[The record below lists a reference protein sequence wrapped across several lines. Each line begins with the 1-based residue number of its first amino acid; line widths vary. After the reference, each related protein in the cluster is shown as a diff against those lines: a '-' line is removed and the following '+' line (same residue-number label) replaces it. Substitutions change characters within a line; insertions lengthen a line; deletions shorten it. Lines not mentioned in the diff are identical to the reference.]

1 MDFANF
7 SLTLLFSFVFGT
19 LGFRLKLPAGALVGA
34 VIGTVMFNLIFERA
48 FFYADLRVV
57 IQLVSGAMIGS
68 RIGKKDFLSLRTIVL
83 PTMFMLVG
91 MIVFNLAFGTLM
103 HQVGGL
109 DVATALF
116 SSAPGGMADMAL
128 ISAEL
133 GAETAY
139 VGILQMFR
147 ILVII
152 LTMPPLFKK
161 ILQKR
166 GYRGRHELVMVT
178 SDVEE
183 PAVLIA
189 SDEPAIPG
197 GVVTSDERAS
207 SGKTVGIGAS
217 VVSEKPA
224 SSDGAMSRKLPV
236 RLLILL
242 GVAAVG
248 GMLFRWL
255 GITAGALTGGML
267 ASAIYC
273 ILRGTVKF
281 PNGLKFLLQIMAGAY
296 IGIGIDRACVATMP
310 NLLAPA
316 LIMAFGIYLFVFLMA
331 WLMHRLFNLDMAVCL
346 LSCTPGGV
354 QEMSL
359 LSEEL
364 GSDTAKIAVM
374 QTIRLIFVILLFPTM
389 LSIITRLS
397 MG

>member
-34 VIGTVMFNLIFERA
+34 VIGTVMVNLIFERA

-68 RIGKKDFLSLRTIVL
+68 RIGKKDFLSLRTIVF
-83 PTMFMLVG
+83 PTLFMLVG

-166 GYRGRHELVMVT
+166 GYRGRHELVMVS

-197 GVVTSDERAS
+197 GHAGVR
-207 SGKTVGIGAS
+207 
-217 VVSEKPA
+217 
-224 SSDGAMSRKLPV
+224 RKLPA

-331 WLMHRLFNLDMAVCL
+331 WMMHRLFKLDMAVCL

>member
-7 SLTLLFSFVFGT
+7 ALTLSFAFVFGT
-19 LGFRLKLPAGALVGA
+19 LGYRLKIPAGAMVGA
-34 VIGTVMFNLIFERA
+34 VVGTVLVNLLFERA
-48 FFYADLRVV
+48 FFYADLRVA

-68 RIGKKDFLSLRTIVL
+68 RIGKKDFLSLKTIVL
-83 PTMFMLVG
+83 PTLFLLVG
-91 MIVFNLAFGTLM
+91 MVIFNLAFGILM
-103 HQVGGL
+103 HRMGGL

-166 GYRGRHELVMVT
+166 GYRSKQQETAASADM
-178 SDVEE
+178 EE
-183 PAVLIA
+183 PEARVMTAPLFA
-189 SDEPAIPG
+189 ATPG
-197 GVVTSDERAS
+197 DV
-207 SGKTVGIGAS
+207 KPPMIGH
-217 VVSEKPA
+217 VMPMVP
-224 SSDGAMSRKLPV
+224 M

-242 GVAAVG
+242 FVAAAG
-248 GMLFRWL
+248 GLFFRWL
-255 GITAGALTGGML
+255 GVTAGALTGGML
-267 ASAIYC
+267 ASAVYC
-273 ILRGTVKF
+273 VLRGTVRF
-281 PNGLKFLLQIMAGAY
+281 PSTLKFLLQILAGAY

-316 LIMAFGIYLFVFLMA
+316 LIMAIGIYGFVFVMA
-331 WLMHRLFNLDMAVCL
+331 WLMHRLFKLDLAVCL
-346 LSCTPGGV
+346 LSSTPGGV

-359 LSEEL
+359 LSEDL
-364 GSDTAKIAVM
+364 DADTAKIAVM
-374 QTIRLIFVILLFPTM
+374 QTVRLVFVILLFPTM
-389 LSIITRLS
+389 LGIIARLFS
-397 MG
+397 S